1 MSASPGD
8 AGGIQAGTVDEFE
21 LNRFRIV
28 DTPIGSVGVVRT
40 PRGFFAVRNRCP
52 HMDGPLCVGSAVT
65 TTMAPSR
72 PFEYLVDHEH
82 AVVRC
87 PWHRWEFDV
96 ATGENVG
103 RITRARLAT
112 YRVELRD
119 RDVFVLGCQRSG

>member
-1 MSASPGD
+1 MSVPGPAD
-8 AGGIQAGTVDEFE
+8 TVRAGGIDEFV
-21 LNRFRIV
+21 LNKFRIV
-28 DTPIGSVGVVRT
+28 DTPVGSVGVVRT
-40 PRGFFAVRNRCP
+40 SKGFFAVRNRCP
-52 HMDGPLCVGSAVT
+52 HMDGPICLGSMVT
-65 TTMAPSR
+65 STTAPSR

-87 PWHRWEFDV
+87 PWHRWEFDI

-119 RDVFVLGCQRSG
+119 REVFVVGCARSS